1 MTETTTLPKMGQ
13 EEQKAPILQKE
24 KLTVRRLLRN
34 KWLIR
39 AVTFVAIV
47 VGWQII
53 GSSINPLFISTP
65 VKIILAFPLTAQGTG
80 YYNLPSA
87 IETTLYQM
95 LVGYFFASVAG
106 VSIGLVMGMFR
117 TIDVALDPYVNAL
130 YVLPR
135 IALIPLIIIWFGPGS
150 EGIIVVVFLS
160 AIFPVIINTYAGIR
174 NVSRS
179 LIDTADVFEVKGA
192 LRFRRVV
199 FPASLP
205 FVMTGLRLG
214 LASALIGVIV
224 AELLL
229 ALQGMGY
236 LVTAYADY
244 YDTPQL
250 MDTLIVLM
258 LIGVALTLVI
268 QYSERRIS
276 HWKETER
283 AYR

>member
-1 MTETTTLPKMGQ
+1 VTESTTIPGPVGKPKPRAS
-13 EEQKAPILQKE
+13 KILY
-24 KLTVRRLLRN
+24 N

-39 AVTFVAIV
+39 AVTFIAIV

-53 GSSINPLFISTP
+53 GSHINPLFISTP
-65 VKIILAFPLTAQGTG
+65 VKILEAFPQTARGTG
-80 YYNLPSA
+80 PYDLGGA

-95 LVGYFFASVAG
+95 IVGYFLASVAG
-106 VSIGLVMGMFR
+106 ILIGLFMGMFR
-117 TIDVALDPYVNAL
+117 TVDVALDPYVNAL

-160 AIFPVIINTYAGIR
+160 AVFPIIINTYAGIR

-179 LIDTADVFEVKGA
+179 LIDTADVFEVKGT
-192 LRFRRVV
+192 LRFSRVI

-214 LASALIGVIV
+214 LASSLIGVIV
-224 AELLL
+224 AELVL
-229 ALQGMGY
+229 ALQGLGY

-268 QYSERRIS
+268 QYSEKRIA
-276 HWKETER
+276 HWKESER

>member
-1 MTETTTLPKMGQ
+1 MTQTTSPQRPGQ
-13 EEQKAPILQKE
+13 NERSTASKIAH
-24 KLTVRRLLRN
+24 N
-34 KWLIR
+34 KWVIR
-39 AVTFVAIV
+39 VVTFVAIV

-53 GSSINPLFISTP
+53 GSSINPLFLSTP
-65 VKIILAFPLTAQGTG
+65 VKIVEAFPTTAQGTG
-80 YYNLPSA
+80 YYNLWSA
-87 IETTLYQM
+87 IETTIYQM
-95 LVGYFFASVAG
+95 LVGYFFAAMAG
-106 VSIGLVMGMFR
+106 IFIGLVMGMFR

-135 IALIPLIIIWFGPGS
+135 IALIPLIIIWFGPGA
-150 EGIIVVVFLS
+150 EGIIIVVFLS
-160 AIFPVIINTYAGIR
+160 AVFPVIINTYAGIR

-224 AELLL
+224 AELVL
-229 ALQGMGY
+229 ALQGIGY

-258 LIGVALTLVI
+258 LIGVALTVVI
-268 QYSERRIS
+268 QYSEKRIS